1 VFIEREIEEIR
12 RLKMIK
18 TLSVLLLLSSMN
30 VMAKRPT
37 KEQVDNACSQDIA
50 SYCAGLEKRELMEC
64 LKENKG
70 SLSEGCG
77 TFLESVR
84 PPKRGKRK

>member
-1 VFIEREIEEIR
+1 MFIEREIEEIR

-18 TLSVLLLLSSMN
+18 TLSALLLLSRMN

-50 SYCAGLEKRELMEC
+50 NYCAGLEKRELMEYDKKIMIH
-64 LKENKG
+64 LVEADINI
-70 SLSEGCG
+70 
-77 TFLESVR
+77 
-84 PPKRGKRK
+84 GKT